1 MVEWYKIKLT
11 LPLGVSE
18 ETKES
23 IYNHFVEKDYDFP
36 KNCINSES
44 SYRNPSLGPK
54 EIIQDLYE
62 KFSID
67 DAKLQFEFTDDNL
80 NENHKVYSY
89 KSLFREESEKKKVY
103 DFLLKM
109 IQKYELSN
117 RSKLS
122 CSLSINQSRYNL
134 HVYFYFTSDGVEYE
148 SRYSKYFLISMIENE
163 FVEIEKLIEKFS
175 KILNVIETTPYSES
189 FKVNNYE

>member
-1 MVEWYKIKLT
+1 MAEWYKIKLT
-11 LPLGVSE
+11 LPSGTSE

-23 IYNHFVEKDYDFP
+23 ICNHFLEKDYDFP
-36 KNCINSES
+36 RNCINGES
-44 SYRNPSLGPK
+44 SYRNPQLGAK

-62 KFSID
+62 NFNID
-67 DAKLQFEFTDDNL
+67 DAKLQFECTEDDL
-80 NENHKVYSY
+80 NENHKIYLY

-122 CSLSINQSRYNL
+122 CSLSISQSRYNL
-134 HVYFYFTSDGVEYE
+134 HVYFYFKSDGVEYE